1 MKNKIIPLLSLTKR
15 DYKPKRILSQP
26 KPVSIIPTKTYN
38 NELTEIYNSLY
49 EDFFPLILKLT
60 KNSFFDKM
68 DKKSKKL
75 FFQEI
80 HKKTYKYLQT
90 YN

>member
-49 EDFFPLILKLT
+49 EDFFPLILRHRNIYKLT
-60 KNSFFDKM
+60 ISIKNKRRFI
-68 DKKSKKL
+68 KK
-75 FFQEI
+75 I
-80 HKKTYKYLQT
+80 
-90 YN
+90 